1 MYKTLS
7 PGAIGI
13 RGLSLRESL
22 ELAKATGFA
31 GLDFSIQEAAD
42 LGAADAR
49 ALFADAGIQYGAW
62 GLPVRWLSD

>member
-13 RGLSLRESL
+13 RGLSLGESL
-22 ELAKATGFA
+22 KLAGETGFA

-42 LGAADAR
+42 LGAAAAR
-49 ALFADAGIQYGAW
+49 TL
-62 GLPVRWLSD
+62 V

>member
-22 ELAKATGFA
+22 KLAQETGFG
-31 GLDFSIQEAAD
+31 GLDFSIQEAVEI
-42 LGAADAR
+42 GAVGAR
-49 ALFADAGIQYGAW
+49 SLFEDAGIKYGAW
-62 GLPVRWLSD
+62 GVDGAVAER